1 MTAENLMNL
10 LDSLTETSVY
20 VIEEESRRLLYFNER
35 CRNTGRG
42 RAALGIRCDEVW
54 PELCANCPLKMLGDR
69 VSNHMVCYDPL
80 LKLTVDVTANRIN
93 WEGRVPAVVIT
104 AAPHRLNFEEE
115 QGFQKIRQMYASS
128 LVTVFDECIIANL
141 TRDYYVSC
149 QKDVVWDDIPEQGN
163 FGSENRKYAQK
174 ALHPDDL
181 ECFNDNFSRESM
193 LRMFTEGKKQ
203 ITRRLRRRADN
214 GTYRMVEFTAARIGN
229 QEDECW
235 CVLVFRD
242 VQDELLL
249 EQERNVEISQ
259 LATAAKAAY
268 QMLIAVNL
276 TQNTYHMVEYQ
287 RFPVKAPNPEGRFDD
302 LIEFEMEGVHPDYR
316 EEFGRKFTRKALTE
330 AFQRGERILSMDV
343 PHIGGDGSYHWN
355 FTQVVKVESPYTH
368 DLIEIT
374 LSRNIDEERR
384 IQQETLEKERQAK
397 LLLEDA
403 LKKAEKANKA
413 KSDFLSR
420 MSHDIRTPMNAIIGM
435 TELAQLHIGDEEKQ
449 RDYLN
454 KIASSGAHLLGLI
467 NEILDVSKIESG
479 VMELSENSL
488 DLRALAREAA
498 EMVRIS
504 MESRQQEFRVEIDES
519 FNPWVMGDARRIRQ
533 VLVNILENAAK
544 YTPQGGRITFCV
556 CELKREEQ
564 RAGTYRFIIEDT
576 GIGMKPE
583 YIKHI
588 FEPFSRADD
597 SRISKVPGTGL
608 GMTIVKNLISM
619 MDGDIQVESEWGKG
633 SRFTV
638 TLCLDKCGDTG
649 EAIQPSISG
658 PEAAYRGLR
667 VLLVEDNELNRQ
679 IASEMLELL
688 GVSVEMAENGREAVE
703 AVCSHPALYYDAV
716 FMDVQ
721 MPVMNGYEATR
732 EIRGSGMERIWE
744 LPIIAMTADAFA
756 EDVKKASMSG
766 MNGHLAKPVSI
777 ELLRGALSGCLD
789 CKRMNRWDE
798 MMEISGPN

>member
-20 VIEEESRRLLYFNER
+20 VIEEESHRLLYFNER

-287 RFPVKAPNPEGRFDD
+287 RFPVKAPNPEGCFDD

-649 EAIQPSISG
+649 EAIQPSVSG